1 MPNSPNSPTSPV
13 GLSRLFHS
21 YTRMSPSRSRRPQHT
36 LSSHRAAL
44 NRAAHA
50 LKALKNAEK
59 LHAQLT
65 KNIPK
70 LRAEYHK
77 LVRRLPQRMY
87 VRQNANM
94 RTGPLNAGEL
104 QAAQHVARIVR
115 NMSMSARVTK
125 KLGLPH
131 NLQEKIARMSAYA

>member
-1 MPNSPNSPTSPV
+1 
-13 GLSRLFHS
+13 
-21 YTRMSPSRSRRPQHT
+21 
-36 LSSHRAAL
+36 
-44 NRAAHA
+44 
-50 LKALKNAEK
+50 
-59 LHAQLT
+59 
-65 KNIPK
+65 
-70 LRAEYHK
+70 
-77 LVRRLPQRMY
+77 MY

>member
-21 YTRMSPSRSRRPQHT
+21 YTRMSPSRSRRPQQT
-36 LSSHRAAL
+36 LSSH
-44 NRAAHA
+44 RAAHA

-94 RTGPLNAGEL
+94 RTGPLNAAEL

-115 NMSMSARVTK
+115 NMSRGARTAK
-125 KLGLPH
+125 QLGLPH

>member
-1 MPNSPNSPTSPV
+1 MPNSPLSPV

-21 YTRMSPSRSRRPQHT
+21 YTRMSPSQSRKPT
-36 LSSHRAAL
+36 YKLSSHRAML
-44 NRAAHA
+44 NRASYALNA
-50 LKALKNAEK
+50 LKEAEK

-77 LVRRLPQRMY
+77 LVRRIPQRANT
-87 VRQNANM
+87 RGPQNANM
-94 RTGPLNAGEL
+94 RTGLTAPEL
-104 QAAQHVARIVR
+104 HAAQTVASIVR

-125 KLGLPH
+125 KMGLPH
-131 NLQEKIARMSAYA
+131 NLQEKIARMSARR

>member
-1 MPNSPNSPTSPV
+1 ML
-13 GLSRLFHS
+13 G
-21 YTRMSPSRSRRPQHT
+21 
-36 LSSHRAAL
+36 SHRAAL

-65 KNIPK
+65 GNIPK

-94 RTGPLNAGEL
+94 RTGPLTANEL
-104 QAAQHVARIVR
+104 QSAQHVARIVR
-115 NMSMSARVTK
+115 NMSRGARTAK
-125 KLGLPH
+125 HWGLPK